1 VTTPRRGTAQ
11 PDVFGMRSRNG
22 IEHER
27 GIMSE
32 SYGPVSTSPDAP
44 ELRRSTTGSTSTD
57 ATDVKDTAKAEAGR
71 VVDTAKAEAGSVA
84 SEAKSQA
91 RTLYAQTKGELRDQA
106 GKQQQRVAQ
115 GLRSAGDELNSL
127 ASGTPS
133 PNAGIATDL
142 VRQASTRVNGMASW
156 LENRDPESLLNE
168 VKYFARRRPG
178 VFIGIALAA
187 GVVAGRLT
195 RALAEGS
202 ADRKADMAA
211 RSRGTGMGTADLTG
225 RATGMSAAGDTG
237 WTGDGERYGT
247 RTDGLTGSGAGAA
260 GSGYAVTEFDDS
272 PRGPSG
278 TTEWTGAMPEEGT
291 DDDRRNNP
299 L

>member
-1 VTTPRRGTAQ
+1 
-11 PDVFGMRSRNG
+11 
-22 IEHER
+22 
-27 GIMSE
+27 MSE

-44 ELRRSTTGSTSTD
+44 ELRRSTTVSTPTD

-178 VFIGIALAA
+178 MFMGIALVA

-202 ADRKADMAA
+202 ADRKADSA
-211 RSRGTGMGTADLTG
+211 RGTGMGTADLSG
-225 RATGMSAAGDTG
+225 RATGLSGAGGTG
-237 WTGDGERYGT
+237 WTGDGDAYST
-247 RTDGLTGSGAGAA
+247 RVDGLTGTGAGAA
-260 GSGYAVTEFDDS
+260 GSGYAVNEFDDS
-272 PRGPSG
+272 PRGESG
-278 TTEWTGAMPEEGT
+278 TTEWTGGLPEEGT
-291 DDDRRNNP
+291 DNDRRNNP